1 MSKKLSSVEQE
12 LADAIAA
19 AKLKPS
25 KEPKTPKA
33 EKPKVEKP
41 RKLTRAVKATLLPV
55 EEPAVEEP
63 AAPAEAPAAPVEEP
77 AAPMEAP
84 VVEDLAQVFETA
96 TPQVFETATPVDEPS
111 PAKETAT
118 LVAAP
123 IAMRMSASAM
133 SIYSNRYH
141 QRFLNNMYGVML
153 TLLDAQGRLLLF
165 VAGALRCRTSDT
177 TDTVL
182 SVSTTALLGGI
193 RGIRVVDGKPV
204 MGAPYEPPVT
214 ATHLTGDARRGGW
227 KLDNLSEDWSSL
239 TPSELEKASAGGRRG
254 VLREVPALTKI
265 LFERIPEARRWG
277 VMTVGVSPT
286 KRMINGIP
294 NGENSEV
301 YLNDHSWKDSDPIP
315 GSSTASLVERLA
327 PEAIHHA
334 NSIPNAWL
342 LAVTATSLFG
352 GMKEFPPLGSVKTSA
367 SATLN
372 AVIKSETSTRAF
384 RQRDME
390 DNRRHHRRDDADQF
404 GNLTA
409 AMEAV
414 SPSPWDK

>member
-1 MSKKLSSVEQE
+1 MSKKLSPVEQE

-25 KEPKTPKA
+25 KEPKTTKA

-41 RKLTRAVKATLLPV
+41 RKLTRAVKATLPPVEAPTV
-55 EEPAVEEP
+55 EEPAPPAEAPTVEEP
-63 AAPAEAPAAPVEEP
+63 APPAEEPTVEETVDP
-77 AAPMEAP
+77 SEAP
-84 VVEDLAQVFETA
+84 VVEDLAQVFETEA
-96 TPQVFETATPVDEPS
+96 PQVFETATPV
-111 PAKETAT
+111 
-118 LVAAP
+118 AP
-123 IAMRMSASAM
+123 QVAMRMPASAM

-141 QRFLNNMYGVML
+141 QRFLNNMYGAML
-153 TLLDAQGRLLLF
+153 TLLDAQGRILLF

-193 RGIRVVDGKPV
+193 RGIAVVDGKPV
-204 MGAPYEPPVT
+204 IGAPYEPAVT

-227 KLDNLSEDWSSL
+227 RLDNLSEDWSSL
-239 TPSELEKASAGGRRG
+239 TPIELEKAAAGGRRG

-265 LFERIPEARRWG
+265 LFDRIPEARRWG
-277 VMTVGVSPT
+277 IMTVGVSPT

-301 YLNDHSWKDSDPIP
+301 YLNDMSWKDGDPIP
-315 GSSTASLVERLA
+315 GSSTSSLLERLA
-327 PEAIHHA
+327 PEALQHA
-334 NSIPNAWL
+334 NSMPNAWL
-342 LAVTATSLFG
+342 LAVTGASLFG
-352 GMKEFPPLGSVKTSA
+352 GMKEFPPLGSVKTVA
-367 SATLN
+367 SPTLN

-390 DNRRHHRRDDADQF
+390 NNRRRGDDPADSF
-404 GNLTA
+404 GNLA
-409 AMEAV
+409 SAMEAV
-414 SPSPWDK
+414 SPSPWGDK

>member
-1 MSKKLSSVEQE
+1 MSKKLSPVEQE

-19 AKLKPS
+19 AKLKPATTT
-25 KEPKTPKA
+25 KTTKKA

-41 RKLTRAVKATLLPV
+41 RKLTRAVKATLPPVEAPTV
-55 EEPAVEEP
+55 EEPAPPAEAPTVEEP
-63 AAPAEAPAAPVEEP
+63 APPAEEPTVEETVDP
-77 AAPMEAP
+77 SEAP
-84 VVEDLAQVFETA
+84 VVEDLAQVFETEA
-96 TPQVFETATPVDEPS
+96 PQVFETATPV
-111 PAKETAT
+111 
-118 LVAAP
+118 AP
-123 IAMRMSASAM
+123 QVAMRMPASAM

-141 QRFLNNMYGVML
+141 QRFLNNMYGAML
-153 TLLDAQGRLLLF
+153 TLLDAQGRILLF

-193 RGIRVVDGKPV
+193 RGIAVVDGKPV
-204 MGAPYEPPVT
+204 IGAPYEPAVT

-239 TPSELEKASAGGRRG
+239 TPIELEKAAAGGRRG

-265 LFERIPEARRWG
+265 LFDRIPEARRWG
-277 VMTVGVSPT
+277 IMTVGVSPT

-301 YLNDHSWKDSDPIP
+301 YLNDMSWKDGDPIP
-315 GSSTASLVERLA
+315 GSSTSSLLERLA
-327 PEAIHHA
+327 PEALQHA
-334 NSIPNAWL
+334 NSMPNAWL
-342 LAVTATSLFG
+342 LAVTGASLFG
-352 GMKEFPPLGSVKTSA
+352 GMKEFPPLGSVKTVA
-367 SATLN
+367 SPTLN

-390 DNRRHHRRDDADQF
+390 NNRRRGDDPADSF
-404 GNLTA
+404 GNLA
-409 AMEAV
+409 SAMEAV